1 MKLSFNSVKE
11 GAGTEILDETSMGL
25 RSSLLILSS
34 IIVSLGSSLAD
45 LVSSCMK
52 RDVSSGLSSQQF
64 SLKSKNF
71 PLISKANK
79 TYLKNSLIIIV

>member
-11 GAGTEILDETSMGL
+11 GAGLEILDETSIGL
-25 RSSLLILSS
+25 SSSLLTLSS

-45 LVSSCMK
+45 LVSSRMK
-52 RDVSSGLSSQQF
+52 IDLSLGLSSQQF

-71 PLISKANK
+71 PLLSIANK
-79 TYLKNSLIIIV
+79 TYLKNSLKQ